1 MANLIDVNVFVS
13 LTFLRLDESLSL
25 KNLGLSDV
33 CLATL
38 ASEG

>member
-1 MANLIDVNVFVS
+1 MVLEKLVMSLILF
-13 LTFLRLDESLSL
+13 RIDESLSL
-25 KNLGLSDV
+25 KQLGLSDA